1 MGDDKAE
8 DVFRYW
14 DRIQSSFNMSF
25 EHNGFRGSVEKHL
38 RRLAKI
44 LGPEGR
50 DIIDDIN
57 AKFAGQAK
65 ELSDYYA
72 THDYTGD

>member
-38 RRLAKI
+38 QRLAKI

-50 DIIDDIN
+50 DIIE
-57 AKFAGQAK
+57 AAESLG
-65 ELSDYYA
+65 LSLGIGYRF
-72 THDYTGD
+72 